1 VHARL
6 NRIEASP
13 ERIDDAA
20 RRFEETIVPLLRGL
34 DGFRGAVVLADRNTG
49 TNIAI
54 SYWES
59 EEAMRA
65 SEEAVTQPRKDAAA
79 AAEARSEPIVERY
92 EVIFQT

>member
-1 VHARL
+1 MHARV

-20 RRFEETIVPLLRGL
+20 RRFKETIVPLLQGL
-34 DGFRGAVVLADRNTG
+34 DGFRGCVALANRSTG

-54 SYWES
+54 SYWET

-65 SEEAVTQPRKDAAA
+65 SEDAVRQPRADAAD
-79 AAEARSEPIVERY
+79 AAEARSEPIVERF
-92 EVIFQT
+92 EVLVQV